1 MSESNRK
8 VDVLGRAGD
17 PFLFHPIPTGVY
29 LIQFSCLSQ
38 DYIRIVPFVFSMLL
52 FMTLRS
58 RLKGIDIDLLSTPQ
72 TGEEDPLIV
81 SLLLRLGRG
90 ERIRGGWR

>member
-1 MSESNRK
+1 
-8 VDVLGRAGD
+8 
-17 PFLFHPIPTGVY
+17 
-29 LIQFSCLSQ
+29 
-38 DYIRIVPFVFSMLL
+38 
-52 FMTLRS
+52 MTLRS